1 VLLLHGGTDSW
12 RSFETLLPHLP
23 PDWHVLV
30 PSQRGHG
37 GSDKPAQG
45 YRTRDFAADAA
56 RLIEV
61 LGLAPAVVVGHSMGA
76 ANAMRMAID
85 RPELV
90 QGLIGMGA
98 FARSRIA
105 RFRALSI
112 AAAGSGAA
120 CAGRRLPAQHADAT
134 GGQPFVQAM
143 VAQSLA
149 VPASGGVRRSARG
162 RFSQNVGQIGV
173 PIAASAGAADA
184 YVTASDTEALLR
196 AIRGASEQTWEGLGH
211 APHWED
217 PGRVARAMV
226 GFVARL
232 RAAAVAA

>member
-1 VLLLHGGTDSW
+1 M
-12 RSFETLLPHLP
+12 HLVHQAR
-23 PDWHVLV
+23 WHRGSRL
-30 PSQRGHG
+30 QRGHG

-98 FARSRIA
+98 FARFGDKPELLDFVRT
-105 RFRALSI
+105 SI
-112 AAAGSGAA
+112 APLQDPVPHA
-120 CAGRRLPAQHADAT
+120 LADAFQRST
-134 GGQPFVQAM
+134 LTQAVAEPFVQAM

-149 VPASGGVRRSARG
+149 VPAHVWRQWFAGLLEDD
-162 RFSQNVGQIGV
+162 FSQNVGQIGV
-173 PIAASAGAADA
+173 PTLLLRGAADA